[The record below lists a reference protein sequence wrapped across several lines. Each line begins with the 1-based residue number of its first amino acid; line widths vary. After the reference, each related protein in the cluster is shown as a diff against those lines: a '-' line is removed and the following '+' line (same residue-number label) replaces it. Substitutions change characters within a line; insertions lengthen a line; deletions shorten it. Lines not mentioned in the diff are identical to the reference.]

1 MEKLIAIKNLF
12 SINLSNIWIALD
24 DIESEGIWK
33 WKWDYLNTTKIFP
46 NNHNLWA
53 PGEPDNLD
61 KTHDCVEMEEIPYY
75 SYMDIYGHIRLH
87 DVSCY
92 RNQTVICESLVAR
105 TQLEQN
111 DYHSGSNNAFKPGN
125 LIFLLSVTSI
135 LQGWLQKM

>member
-1 MEKLIAIKNLF
+1 MDKLIAIKNLF

-24 DIESEGIWK
+24 DIESEGT

-75 SYMDIYGHIRLH
+75 AGYTLDIYGHIRLH
-87 DVSCY
+87 DVSCN

-111 DYHSGSNNAFKPGN
+111 DFRSGSINAFKTGN
-125 LIFLLSVTSI
+125 FIFVMSFTI
-135 LQGWLQKM
+135 LQVWL